1 MKTAKIEYGDSFM
14 NIEVPDNAVIVRP
27 ETHYVDPPAVDP
39 YEATRR
45 ALQKPLGIEPL
56 RELAKP
62 GKKVVIAF
70 PDRVK
75 GGVQPNAHRK
85 VCIPIIVDEL
95 LKGGVRFKDITLLC
109 AMGLHKKNTKEEWD
123 QYLGHD
129 IVDMF
134 WPDRLINH
142 DAEDPDGM
150 VELGYDDMGNYVNMN
165 KQVFEADIA
174 VMIGHV
180 QGNPYGGYSGGYKMC
195 VTGITGWKSI
205 RSHHNPRVMHREDFT
220 PTNTDHMFMRKQ
232 FDSIGKHMEK
242 MMGKRFFCVD
252 AVLGT
257 NSQVLGVYA
266 GVPDLVQ
273 QESWPL
279 ARKRTEVF
287 LDIKDKFDIM
297 IFGEPRSFHYGPG
310 MGTNPILMLQAI
322 GSQVARHKDVF
333 NDNGVVICASLC
345 DGWFN
350 DEWFPS
356 YRKLFNKIQGINDF
370 SEAVRFEDELSHD
383 PEDIYKYRYAYAY
396 HPFHA
401 LSMLSMGGVAL
412 NNTSAIF
419 IPGARAGGY
428 ARSMGTIPTN
438 TFEDALKQAEKYVG
452 KNPRILVQEKAFTAV
467 SVHLKMNTR

>member
-1 MKTAKIEYGDSFM
+1 MQKARIEYGDGFM
-14 NIEVPDNAVIVRP
+14 DIEVPDSATIVRP
-27 ETHYVDPPAVDP
+27 ETHYNDPPAVDP

-45 ALQKPLGIEPL
+45 ALEHPLGIEPL

-75 GGVQPNAHRK
+75 GGTQKDAHRR
-85 VCIPIIVDEL
+85 VCIPIIVEEL
-95 LKGGVRFKDITLLC
+95 MKGGIDLKDIKLIC
-109 AMGLHKKNTKEEWD
+109 AMGLHRKNTKAEWD
-123 QYLGHD
+123 GYLGKE

-134 WPDRLINH
+134 WPDRLVNH

-150 VELGYDDMGNYVNMN
+150 VELGYDEMGNYVNMN
-165 KQVFEADIA
+165 KDVFEADIA

-205 RSHHNPRVMHREDFT
+205 RSHHNPIVMHREDFV
-220 PTNTDHMFMRKQ
+220 PTNTDHMYMRRQ

-242 MMGKRFFCVD
+242 KMGKRFFCVD

-273 QESWPL
+273 QESWKL
-279 ARKRTEVF
+279 AEQRTNVY
-287 LDIKDKFDIM
+287 LDTKDKYDIM

-333 NDNGVVICASLC
+333 SSNGVVICASIC

-356 YRKLFNKIQGINDF
+356 YRKLYERIKDINDF
-370 SEAVRFEDELSHD
+370 SEAVRFEDEISNNKD
-383 PEDIYKYRYAYAY
+383 DIYKYRYAHAY

-412 NNTSAIF
+412 NNTSAVVIA
-419 IPGARAGGY
+419 GARAGGY
-428 ARSMGTIPTN
+428 ARAMGTHPVN
-438 TFEDALKQAEKYVG
+438 TFEDALKYAEKYVG

-467 SVHLKMNTR
+467 SVHLKRK